1 MNFKDVSAGTW
12 ARLALLIAALANT
25 ALSKFGIN
33 PLSSLGEWGDTAGI
47 IITVAAALIS
57 YWKNNSF
64 TLAAQ
69 KADEVME
76 ELKRIPEK
84 R

>member
-12 ARLALLIAALANT
+12 ARLALLIAALVNT
-25 ALSKFGIN
+25 AFASFGVK
-33 PLSSLGEWGDTAGI
+33 PLTFLGEWSDTAGI
-47 IITVAAALIS
+47 IITVAAALAA

-69 KADEVME
+69 KADEIME
-76 ELKRIPEK
+76 ELKKIPRK
-84 R
+84 N